1 MEPTDEELVD
11 RVIRKQQEGF
21 SLLFERY
28 RATVCSHLNG
38 IVREPATADDLTQ
51 EVFLRLWNRAD
62 QWNGDGALPAWLLR
76 IATHLALN
84 HLRTVKRRR
93 EQPIQPAPVTD
104 TDPAD
109 DVIHKAVLHHRE
121 VVAWELGIGDVVA
134 VRGRFLDLTDE
145 PAQEIDGVNA
155 RAEEGGAW
163 VLGARVPG
171 RARELSA
178 LVLERL
184 GGGVEQVAEGAL
196 REQALR
202 QDRHGNAPVVLAHHQ
217 RTAALLD
224 GAYERVRLIERAH
237 HRLLQEH
244 VPPTL

>member
-1 MEPTDEELVD
+1 LEPTDEELVD

-109 DVIHKAVLHHRE
+109 VPAWMVDASTLAPDEATARNEHRQLLHRVVDTLPEDKQVVVRMIYDAHRSTQQ
-121 VVAWELGIGDVVA
+121 VADELGIPEGTVKSRLFHA
-134 VRGRFLDLTDE
+134 RQQIARSW
-145 PAQEIDGVNA
+145 QEMGIDWEDFA
-155 RAEEGGAW
+155 
-163 VLGARVPG
+163 
-171 RARELSA
+171 
-178 LVLERL
+178 
-184 GGGVEQVAEGAL
+184 
-196 REQALR
+196 
-202 QDRHGNAPVVLAHHQ
+202 
-217 RTAALLD
+217 
-224 GAYERVRLIERAH
+224 
-237 HRLLQEH
+237 
-244 VPPTL
+244 

>member
-38 IVREPATADDLTQ
+38 IVREPATA
-51 EVFLRLWNRAD
+51 AC
-62 QWNGDGALPAWLLR
+62 LLR

-109 DVIHKAVLHHRE
+109 VPAWMVDASTLAPDEATARNEHRQLLHRVVDTLPEDKQVVVRMIYDAHRSTQQ
-121 VVAWELGIGDVVA
+121 VADELGIPEGTVKSRLFHA
-134 VRGRFLDLTDE
+134 RQQIARSW
-145 PAQEIDGVNA
+145 QEMGIDWEDFA
-155 RAEEGGAW
+155 
-163 VLGARVPG
+163 
-171 RARELSA
+171 
-178 LVLERL
+178 
-184 GGGVEQVAEGAL
+184 
-196 REQALR
+196 
-202 QDRHGNAPVVLAHHQ
+202 
-217 RTAALLD
+217 
-224 GAYERVRLIERAH
+224 
-237 HRLLQEH
+237 
-244 VPPTL
+244 